1 MVDETASW
9 QNDLATNVSKLS
21 FPTMI
26 AWLGEAVVASLSDFL
41 RSLGNF

>member
-9 QNDLATNVSKLS
+9 QNDLATNVSKLL

-26 AWLGEAVVASLSDFL
+26 AWQGEAVAASLKDFL
-41 RSLGNF
+41 GSLGLF